1 MHTWHTYHSTKA
13 FQIKKKS
20 VYTSKYNITITSM
33 MEALWNSCSSLPL
46 DYLDL
51 KLLGSPLSA
60 VQRLRGRDTTSEP
73 SSGST
78 RFLQIRTGHAGSTKE
93 FLFNFSCVQFHW
105 FLKGMNWM
113 VGIFFWPTEPF
124 LSHWVHFS
132 QRSHD
137 PFPLTVVAAYCDIC
151 NPVALRW
158 SNWETYRWWRS
169 CEPVDTKPLQKNYF
183 EMSTGSIKRFSG
195 KRTCAM

>member
-1 MHTWHTYHSTKA
+1 
-13 FQIKKKS
+13 
-20 VYTSKYNITITSM
+20 M

-51 KLLGSPLSA
+51 VCSAKLSA
-60 VQRLRGRDTTSEP
+60 VQRLRGRDRTSEP

-93 FLFNFSCVQFHW
+93 WVQWVVWNFSESEGNEFNGWNISEQR
-105 FLKGMNWM
+105 
-113 VGIFFWPTEPF
+113 EPF

-158 SNWETYRWWRS
+158 SNWETYRWRS
-169 CEPVDTKPLQKNYF
+169 CEPVDTKPLQKSSF
-183 EMSTGSIKRFSG
+183 EMSTGSIKVSVG
-195 KRTCAM
+195 KEHVPFKQVR